1 MNRLLIV
8 GAGGYGRAVAEAAME
23 SSVFVLAGFLDDHV
37 SDVWGFPVL
46 GRMHDL
52 DSWQSNVDV
61 VVVAVGNNSLRSVL
75 QGNLMQ
81 KGYSLAT
88 VIHPKAIVSPT
99 ATIGAGS
106 SVMAGAVV
114 GTNTKIG
121 QGVIVN
127 SGAIIDHDCIID
139 DYSHLGVRVAIGGG
153 AQLGIASWM
162 QAGSVIGS
170 GMKLPSNQIMVAGEI
185 LKME

>member
-1 MNRLLIV
+1 
-8 GAGGYGRAVAEAAME
+8 
-23 SSVFVLAGFLDDHV
+23 
-37 SDVWGFPVL
+37 
-46 GRMHDL
+46 
-52 DSWQSNVDV
+52 
-61 VVVAVGNNSLRSVL
+61 
-75 QGNLMQ
+75 MQ

-88 VIHPKAIVSPT
+88 VIHPNAIVSPT

-127 SGAIIDHDCIID
+127 SGAIIDHDCIIED
-139 DYSHLGVRVAIGGG
+139 FSHLGVRVAIGGG

-162 QAGSVIGS
+162 QTGSVIGH
-170 GMKLPSNQIMVAGEI
+170 GMKLPSNQIVVAGEI